1 MPKINVVDMAGKV
14 VSELEL
20 NENVFGIEPNK
31 TAMHSVVVNYLA
43 NQRQGTQSTLTRT
56 EVSGGGRKPWRQK
69 GTGHARQGST
79 RSPQWRHGGI
89 ALGPKPRSYR
99 FTLNKKVR
107 KLAMLSALSAKVS
120 ANEMVVVDAIKTDE
134 FKTKTMVAML
144 KALEAEK
151 KTLIVLD
158 AVDAKV
164 IKSAANIE
172 GVKTTQYNTLN
183 VYDIL
188 NCDKFVIVEG
198 QEARGGVRIMKA
210 AQDIIIK
217 PIITEHSMEAL
228 ASGKYTFKVAKD
240 ANKIEIAKAVETL
253 FKGVKVAK
261 VNTISV
267 RGRLK
272 RMGRTA
278 GYTSDWK
285 KAVVT
290 LAEGSKT
297 IEFFDG
303 MI

>member
-31 TAMHSVVVNYLA
+31 TAMHSAVVNYLA

-79 RSPQWRHGGI
+79 RSPQWRHGGV

-99 FTLNKKVR
+99 FVLNKKVK
-107 KLAMLSALSAKVS
+107 KLAMLSALSSKVS
-120 ANEMVVVDAIKTDE
+120 ENEMIVVDAIKTDE

-188 NCDKFVIVEG
+188 NCDKFVIVKG
-198 QEARGGVRIMKA
+198 
-210 AQDIIIK
+210 
-217 PIITEHSMEAL
+217 
-228 ASGKYTFKVAKD
+228 
-240 ANKIEIAKAVETL
+240 AVEKL
-253 FKGVKVAK
+253 EEVYA
-261 VNTISV
+261 
-267 RGRLK
+267 
-272 RMGRTA
+272 
-278 GYTSDWK
+278 
-285 KAVVT
+285 
-290 LAEGSKT
+290 
-297 IEFFDG
+297 
-303 MI
+303 